1 MLWSSE
7 GGLGGAAFS
16 SSGLGSSLTFWDRRR
31 RTRNQ
36 INPAMRATAQTP
48 PTTPSAMA
56 PVLEELCVASGVTVD
71 DEVAVEE
78 AVVEGAVVDV
88 DVDSV
93 DCLYLIRMMA

>member
-1 MLWSSE
+1 
-7 GGLGGAAFS
+7 
-16 SSGLGSSLTFWDRRR
+16 
-31 RTRNQ
+31 
-36 INPAMRATAQTP
+36 
-48 PTTPSAMA
+48 MA